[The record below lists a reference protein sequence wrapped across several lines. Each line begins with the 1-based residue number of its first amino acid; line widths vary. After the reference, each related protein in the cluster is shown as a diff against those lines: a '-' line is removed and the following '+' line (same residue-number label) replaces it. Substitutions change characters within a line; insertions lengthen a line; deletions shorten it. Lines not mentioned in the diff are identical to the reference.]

1 MTQKAIIV
9 HNIITKYRN
18 TSWLGNPSRF
28 VDGVTEHGDVFRGYT
43 APNAT
48 CGYSCENWTGKTAK
62 LIYHVT
68 RSGNRVIDYIR
79 DVK

>member
-1 MTQKAIIV
+1 MKQKAIIV
-9 HNIITKYRN
+9 HNISTKYRN
-18 TSWLGNPSRF
+18 TSCLGNPSRF
-28 VDGVTEHGDVFRGYT
+28 VEGVTENGDVFRGYT

>member
-1 MTQKAIIV
+1 MTQKTIIV
-9 HNIITKYRN
+9 HNIS
-18 TSWLGNPSRF
+18 TSYKSTSYMGNPSRF
-28 VDGVTEHGDVFRGYT
+28 VTGITEQGDIFMGYT
-43 APNAT
+43 ALNAV

-68 RSGNRVIDYIR
+68 RNGNKVIDHIR

>member
-1 MTQKAIIV
+1 M
-9 HNIITKYRN
+9 
-18 TSWLGNPSRF
+18 
-28 VDGVTEHGDVFRGYT
+28 DVVSNFKDVQG
-43 APNAT
+43 
-48 CGYSCENWTGKTAK
+48 GKTAK

>member
-1 MTQKAIIV
+1 MKQKAIIV
-9 HNIITKYRN
+9 HNISTKYRN
-18 TSWLGNPSRF
+18 TSCYGNPSRF
-28 VDGVTEHGDVFRGYT
+28 VEGFTEQGDVFRGYT
-43 APNAT
+43 APNAV

-68 RSGNRVIDYIR
+68 RSENRVIDYIR

>member
-1 MTQKAIIV
+1 MKQETIIV
-9 HNIITKYRN
+9 HNISTKYRN
-18 TSWLGNPSRF
+18 TSCYGNPSRF
-28 VDGVTEHGDVFRGYT
+28 VEGFTEHGDVFRGYT
-43 APNAT
+43 APNEA
-48 CGYSCENWTGKTAK
+48 CGISCENWTGKTAK

>member
-9 HNIITKYRN
+9 NNISTKYRN

-28 VDGVTEHGDVFRGYT
+28 VDGVTEQGDVFRGYT

-48 CGYSCENWTGKTAK
+48 CGYSCENWENKSAK

-68 RSGNRVIDYIR
+68 RSGNIVIDYIR